1 MFKLNFN
8 FKKKNTDNK
17 DENISNTSSLN
28 DKKQAQI
35 NTEKNGAKNNV
46 VLKKQLTT

>member
-8 FKKKNTDNK
+8 FKKKNTDKK

-35 NTEKNGAKNNV
+35 NKTINNRR
-46 VLKKQLTT
+46 KTTTKRRK